1 MIEAGLPRLTGDI
14 DLLIDPAPDNEALV
28 FEALRILPDQA
39 VKDLEPGD
47 VSRFTV
53 VRVADEVVVDLMA
66 SACGIDYGRAVGDA
80 IFREIDGAK
89 IPFASPATLL
99 KMKQTYREKD
109 IADRLFLRQL
119 LERIGPPR

>member
-1 MIEAGLPRLTGDI
+1 M
-14 DLLIDPAPDNEALV
+14 LIDAESANERLV
-28 FEALRILPDQA
+28 FEALKILPDQA
-39 VKDLEPGD
+39 VNDLDAGD

-66 SACGIDYGRAVGDA
+66 SACGIDYASAIRDA
-80 IFREIDGAK
+80 IFRDLDGVK
-89 IPFASPATLL
+89 VPFASPETLL

-119 LERIGPPR
+119 IEATEKVRRKS